1 MTSERTRL
9 NREALELPPEP
20 VKRGAL
26 RAFLGLHPL

>member
-9 NREALELPPEP
+9 NREALELPPEL
-20 VKRGAL
+20 VIKEAL